1 MFKIRE
7 RRLSVQSVTFC
18 SAIDSTEDLLRIN
31 VTPFDK
37 IVLPGARI
45 VGAAVTGFRF
55 FCGFFFVVCFFVFF
69 TLVKQKKKS
78 SVRVYETL
86 TLSPKVLTY
95 QPLLLLMEIKHLL
108 WICP

>member
-7 RRLSVQSVTFC
+7 RRLSVQSVAFC

-55 FCGFFFVVCFFVFF
+55 FCGFFCLFVFLF
-69 TLVKQKKKS
+69 FYLFWVSEAKKEKLCQS
-78 SVRVYETL
+78 L
-86 TLSPKVLTY
+86 
-95 QPLLLLMEIKHLL
+95 
-108 WICP
+108 

>member
-1 MFKIRE
+1 MFKIKE

-37 IVLPGARI
+37 IVLPGAKI

-55 FCGFFFVVCFFVFF
+55 FCGFFF
-69 TLVKQKKKS
+69 
-78 SVRVYETL
+78 
-86 TLSPKVLTY
+86 
-95 QPLLLLMEIKHLL
+95 
-108 WICP
+108 